1 MVLRFSFLFLLCA
14 VVCVG
19 MFLSKTKKGN
29 HPRCAQGFP
38 DTRHFVKIGGYFFAV
53 VFLPKLG
60 VLLYEDPRIWQL
72 MVEKQL

>member
-1 MVLRFSFLFLLCA
+1 MVLRFSFLFLLGA

-38 DTRHFVKIGGYFFAV
+38 DTRHFVKIGGYFFTVA
-53 VFLPKLG
+53 FLPKLG
-60 VLLYEDPRIWQL
+60 AYYMKTPGFGS
-72 MVEKQL
+72 